1 MIDRVGKTREDVN
14 AENMIKCREIVK
26 EIVKFGVNENQ
37 KQQIIK
43 LLACELEDNQMMKNI
58 VNIIKGDNSQ
68 ASKLIELD

>member
-1 MIDRVGKTREDVN
+1 MNRIGKTREDVN
-14 AENMIKCREIVK
+14 AENMTKCREIVK
-26 EIVKFGVNENQ
+26 EIVKFGVNEIQ

-68 ASKLIELD
+68 VSKLIELD

>member
-58 VNIIKGDNSQ
+58 VNIIKGDNSKV
-68 ASKLIELD
+68 SKLIELD

>member
-68 ASKLIELD
+68 VSKLIELD